1 MKTLA
6 LSASLAA
13 LMAAPAFANTA
24 IGLAGDRTLVM
35 IDLDTGAVT
44 GMQDVD
50 YDGRLHGI
58 DYRNSSGG
66 LIGVTQDF
74 EVVSIDPETGT
85 WELIVEMSAGL
96 DIADG
101 APVIVDINPVPDA
114 LRFMSGTT
122 NHRINLSTGEAMVD
136 GDLHFGD
143 DTEGMPMVAGTAYTN
158 NVGTPESTAMF
169 NIDLER
175 SVLLRQTAPN
185 DGTNEVV
192 GELGAMLEGPIAFD
206 ISTDAE
212 SMNTGWL
219 YANGQIHTISLEE
232 GMVTNSWDIEGL
244 DVELRDMT
252 VMAAMD

>member
-13 LMAAPAFANTA
+13 MMAAPALANTA

-35 IDLDTGAVT
+35 IDLDSGQVT

-50 YDGRLHGI
+50 YDGRLLGI
-58 DYRNSSGG
+58 DYRNATGG
-66 LIGVTQDF
+66 LIGVTENF
-74 EVVSIDPETGT
+74 EVVSIDPMTGT
-85 WELIVEMSAGL
+85 WDLIVEMSAGME
-96 DIADG
+96 IAEG

-122 NHRINLSTGEAMVD
+122 NHRINLTTGEAMVD

-143 DTEGMPMVAGTAYTN
+143 DTDGTPMIAGTAYTN

-169 NIDLER
+169 NIDMER
-175 SVLLRQTAPN
+175 GALLRQTAPN
-185 DGTNEVV
+185 DGTNEMV
-192 GELGAMLEGPIAFD
+192 GELGVMLEAPIAFD

-219 YANGQIHTISLEE
+219 YANGQIHTVSLEDAS
-232 GMVTNSWDIEGL
+232 VTNSWDIAGL
-244 DVELRDMT
+244 DVVLRDMT
-252 VMAAMD
+252 VMGAME